1 MNLVFPLSCKSPH
14 RQCKQVVKKISNQYD
29 SLQLLQGFPGFVQK
43 KIQYSSSEQDA
54 NLLTAT
60 LSYFF
65 AAIISSQNQFAF
77 FSIYFLPSVRLPQ
90 QPEMHAN
97 TMQTH
102 VRVHSDHGLGFLQL
116 NKCDFYDALRVIE
129 FTCLLKAYTFF
140 QLFFICIALLGHQLV
155 YSKAYTLWYSV
166 NIFISYFFMHC
177 HTTKSTHL
185 FLG

>member
-43 KIQYSSSEQDA
+43 KIKYGSSEQVA
-54 NLLTAT
+54 HCYYIVFSCSRNQQSKL
-60 LSYFF
+60 
-65 AAIISSQNQFAF
+65 QFAF
-77 FSIYFLPSVRLPQ
+77 FSIHFLPSVRLPQ

-97 TMQTH
+97 TLQTH
-102 VRVHSDHGLGFLQL
+102 VRVHSDLGLGFLQL
-116 NKCDFYDALRVIE
+116 NYNFYDALHVIE
-129 FTCLLKAYTFF
+129 FPCLLKACTFF
-140 QLFFICIALLGHQLV
+140 QLFFICIALLRRQLV